1 VRHYVLTRSA
11 YGFSWDIEANRR
23 RLALT
28 RGIMI
33 RSLASQTSQHFQPV
47 VLVHRDDPLLAE
59 RMAAFGEI
67 GAAFLFLESSGT
79 SSEVAAAGYRAGWT
93 EAIGSRDDKIVMT
106 RLDDDD
112 ALAPWAMARIRTAA
126 EKVQKRTALILPH
139 GIRVWQGSFTVV
151 RHASNAMQSLV
162 TMPGDEMT
170 VYDYPHRKVRHLTHV
185 QNIDNRI
192 GWLWSRHDDSISGWR
207 SSDLPLTDYFRAM
220 FPIDWDL
227 LGRATGRTRL
237 VKSPV
242 CAGRTFR

>member
-1 VRHYVLTRSA
+1 MRHYLLTRSA
-11 YGFSWDIEANRR
+11 YGPAWDLAANRR

-28 RGIMI
+28 RGITV
-33 RSLASQTSQHFQPV
+33 RSIEAQTTHDFVWYVLLDPRDELLEERKAAYPGAWFLYAALDGGAS
-47 VLVHRDDPLLAE
+47 D
-59 RMAAFGEI
+59 AAF
-67 GAAFLFLESSGT
+67 
-79 SSEVAAAGYRAGWT
+79 AGYKVNWAQMV
-93 EAIGSRDDKIVMT
+93 GSREDKIAMT

-126 EKVQKRTALILPH
+126 EKANQRTALLLPH

-151 RHASNAMQSLV
+151 RHASNAMQTLV
-162 TMPGDEMT
+162 TPPGDAMT
-170 VYDYPHRKVRHLTHV
+170 VYDYPHRKVRHWAAV

-207 SSDLPLTDYFRAM
+207 FSDLPLTDYFRAM
-220 FPIDWDL
+220 FPVDWDL